1 MMKLLAIDLDQTL
14 LHTDKTVSAMTR
26 EIFHRL
32 KTETDHQV
40 IVATGRAVMRAK
52 EYMEA
57 IEADGIISL
66 NGAKTIYHDQTLSEY
81 GVEADKAE
89 ALIRELLTL
98 PDTHVNITYPD
109 VILTNN
115 RSLVTGDHVHE
126 YTDYTTIDTVEIA
139 KISIVTQHPEMIRQ
153 LDLEAYHCKLV
164 DNAKDPNYFAILN
177 SKVSKLTGLMDL
189 CAHLNIELCDVIA
202 FGDDYNDLDIL
213 KAAGHAVVMGNAADE
228 LKSCADDLALSN
240 DEDGVADWVERHLL
254 SSK

>member
-40 IVATGRAVMRAK
+40 LWRRPSRQRAK

-57 IEADGIISL
+57 IEADGSISL

-98 PDTHVNITYPD
+98 PDTHVNVTYPD

-189 CAHLNIELCDVIA
+189 C
-202 FGDDYNDLDIL
+202 
-213 KAAGHAVVMGNAADE
+213 
-228 LKSCADDLALSN
+228 
-240 DEDGVADWVERHLL
+240 
-254 SSK
+254 SSSQH